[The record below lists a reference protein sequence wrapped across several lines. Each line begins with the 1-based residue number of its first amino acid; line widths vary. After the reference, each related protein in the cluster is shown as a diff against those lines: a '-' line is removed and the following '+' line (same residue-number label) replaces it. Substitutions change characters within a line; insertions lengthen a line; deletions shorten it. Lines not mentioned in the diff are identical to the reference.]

1 MTDADAERDLGR
13 MRGDGTAVHRA
24 SVATRRGLA
33 WALTVVVMTTL
44 VACGGNPGDP
54 GNKRLEALRSDPA
67 FELIPPGGE
76 HVGEDA
82 ARPADTLFL
91 SDNYFGPYAGRTF
104 RLSGSFSEALEF
116 YDERLP
122 DLGWRRLSPGL
133 NKDGEEVYSKQFGSW
148 EATLSLSMIDT
159 ERQLLIISATAPA
172 VEQEPR

>member
-1 MTDADAERDLGR
+1 
-13 MRGDGTAVHRA
+13 
-24 SVATRRGLA
+24 
-33 WALTVVVMTTL
+33 MTTL

-76 HVGEDA
+76 FVVESA
-82 ARPADTLFL
+82 QPADTLFL
-91 SDNYFGPYAGRTF
+91 SDNYFGPSAARRF

-148 EATLSLSMIDT
+148 EATLSLSMSDT
-159 ERQLLIISATAPA
+159 EPQHFRLSATAPA
-172 VEQEPR
+172 VEQKPR